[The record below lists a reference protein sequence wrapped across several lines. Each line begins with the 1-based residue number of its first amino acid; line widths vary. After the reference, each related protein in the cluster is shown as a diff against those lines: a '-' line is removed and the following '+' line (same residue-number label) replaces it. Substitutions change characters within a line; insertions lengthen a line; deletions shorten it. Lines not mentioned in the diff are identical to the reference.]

1 MRANNSSRGLSSP
14 CSTNDG
20 ISLNGSPDTKLTAFS
35 PEDVRSKGRPE
46 TSVATSLG
54 DAGFCRRYTAGQLSP
69 HAASF
74 TPIGIAG
81 SAASDI
87 QVRGRSE
94 IGSLNA
100 QANVEICGARN
111 GPGGVYEQGLPN
123 YGPIG
128 RAPIT
133 QKGCPTGIFA
143 GNFDNDR
150 RSRAFVIE
158 NVPASLNF
166 MSLAGFFNRR
176 EFATLKGPVLNE
188 LSSLSKVYVA
198 FADSRE
204 AKKAI
209 EKVRLLRPEWRI
221 FPLTAKEYVQHSEP
235 SLLHQTSD
243 YEGHL
248 LVSMY
253 YDSRNPTFNS
263 HTVARSLQTL
273 ATTFGDLKAFDLLPR
288 GQDNV
293 SEFHLEFYNTRDAD
307 NAMVTLNGTTVDD
320 CILDITLF
328 KPDVT
333 EDRPF
338 NVLPSLSPVKDG
350 GSRYGTSYHRSS
362 PSAPT
367 RPFRTPYMEL
377 SPTGRSI
384 VPSGEHVG
392 LMDWMSRAG
401 EKNLHSPRR
410 EISRY
415 PDARVISQNAV
426 DIERIRLGLDVRTT
440 IMLRNIPNKID
451 QTMLKA
457 IVDET
462 SHGKYDFMYLRID
475 FANNCNVGYAFIN
488 FEDPIDIID
497 VRTPCPLVSAHFT
510 ENNSLSKREL
520 GVPGTALTV
529 TRSRKFPIQGK
540 DCLIQ
545 KFRNSSVM
553 LEHPSFRPKIFHTGT
568 GPLAGTEDRFPGP
581 DNPSKMRRSI
591 ENAEHIGLF
600 APRVGQQ
607 YRDEQRRRRSQ
618 FDRGTTAAERE
629 IVYVQ
634 TIAAHPFGVNNGLR
648 IFHRNKNQHGNTKW
662 WKWLSILKRITL
674 KLAKSLETDAF
685 HTVRLYKEHLALHV
699 IPNCYLAF
707 SRVIAD
713 GQFSTIGIVLI
724 AALARLTKATGIDKE
739 MNSLHGKKMAF
750 RPSTCLKNLQQED
763 VGEVVSRLS
772 ESFIP
777 LPSFQSGKQAGSE
790 EPNSHQREAKETAT
804 VAVKPS
810 GQKKRKKNAIDD
822 LFNGVL

>member
-20 ISLNGSPDTKLTAFS
+20 ISPNGSPDTKLTAFS

-46 TSVATSLG
+46 TGVATSLG
-54 DAGFCRRYTAGQLSP
+54 DAGFRRLYTVHPADPFLVPLNTSNRVQLSP
-69 HAASF
+69 TAASF
-74 TPIGIAG
+74 TPIGLAG

-87 QVRGRSE
+87 QVRGRSN

-100 QANVEICGARN
+100 QANVEIRGARS
-111 GPGGVYEQGLPN
+111 GPGEVYEQGLPN

-128 RAPIT
+128 RAPIA
-133 QKGCPTGIFA
+133 QNGCPAGIFA
-143 GNFDNDR
+143 GKFDDDK

-176 EFATLKGPVLNE
+176 EFATLRGPVLNE
-188 LSSLSKVYVA
+188 LSSLGKVYVA

-209 EKVRLLRPEWRI
+209 EKVRLLRPEWRV

-235 SLLHQTSD
+235 SLLQQTSD

-248 LVSMY
+248 IVSVY
-253 YDSRNPTFNS
+253 YDSRKPTFNS

-320 CILDITLF
+320 CILEIALF

-338 NVLPSLSPVKDG
+338 NVLPSPCPVKDG
-350 GSRYGTSYHRSS
+350 GSRYGISYHRSS

-377 SPTGRSI
+377 SPTGRST
-384 VPSGEHVG
+384 VPSGEHAG
-392 LMDWMSRAG
+392 LLDWMSRAG

-451 QTMLKA
+451 QTMLKT

-462 SHGKYDFMYLRID
+462 SHGKYDFMYLRIGKKENSWFNCKMKLTLSLLD

-497 VRTPCPLVSAHFT
+497 FVKTRAGRSWNCFNSDKVAEVSYAT
-510 ENNSLSKREL
+510 
-520 GVPGTALTV
+520 
-529 TRSRKFPIQGK
+529 IQGK

-634 TIAAHPFGVNNGLR
+634 TIASHPIGVNNGLR
-648 IFHRNKNQHGNTKW
+648 SAPCTYP
-662 WKWLSILKRITL
+662 T
-674 KLAKSLETDAF
+674 
-685 HTVRLYKEHLALHV
+685 
-699 IPNCYLAF
+699 
-707 SRVIAD
+707 
-713 GQFSTIGIVLI
+713 TIWYDPTIS
-724 AALARLTKATGIDKE
+724 ARGPRT
-739 MNSLHGKKMAF
+739 S
-750 RPSTCLKNLQQED
+750 
-763 VGEVVSRLS
+763 
-772 ESFIP
+772 
-777 LPSFQSGKQAGSE
+777 
-790 EPNSHQREAKETAT
+790 
-804 VAVKPS
+804 
-810 GQKKRKKNAIDD
+810 
-822 LFNGVL
+822 

>member
-54 DAGFCRRYTAGQLSP
+54 DAGFCRRYTARPADPFLVPLNTSNSGQLSP

-188 LSSLSKVYVA
+188 LSSLGKVYVA

-497 VRTPCPLVSAHFT
+497 FVKTRAGRSWNCFNSDKVAEVSYAT
-510 ENNSLSKREL
+510 
-520 GVPGTALTV
+520 
-529 TRSRKFPIQGK
+529 IQGK

-648 IFHRNKNQHGNTKW
+648 SAPCTYP
-662 WKWLSILKRITL
+662 T
-674 KLAKSLETDAF
+674 
-685 HTVRLYKEHLALHV
+685 
-699 IPNCYLAF
+699 
-707 SRVIAD
+707 
-713 GQFSTIGIVLI
+713 STIWYDPTIS
-724 AALARLTKATGIDKE
+724 ARGPRT
-739 MNSLHGKKMAF
+739 S
-750 RPSTCLKNLQQED
+750 
-763 VGEVVSRLS
+763 
-772 ESFIP
+772 
-777 LPSFQSGKQAGSE
+777 
-790 EPNSHQREAKETAT
+790 
-804 VAVKPS
+804 
-810 GQKKRKKNAIDD
+810 
-822 LFNGVL
+822 

>member
-1 MRANNSSRGLSSP
+1 MPLNTSNS
-14 CSTNDG
+14 
-20 ISLNGSPDTKLTAFS
+20 
-35 PEDVRSKGRPE
+35 
-46 TSVATSLG
+46 
-54 DAGFCRRYTAGQLSP
+54 GQLSP

-150 RSRAFVIE
+150 RSRTFVIE

-166 MSLAGFFNRR
+166 MSLAGFFNVSFQISCSCSRMLTLQKRR

-188 LSSLSKVYVA
+188 LSSLGKVYVA

-426 DIERIRLGLDVRTT
+426 DIERIRLLNFQ

-451 QTMLKA
+451 QVSPTL
-457 IVDET
+457 VNGSGT
-462 SHGKYDFMYLRID
+462 VSNLLRL
-475 FANNCNVGYAFIN
+475 C
-488 FEDPIDIID
+488 
-497 VRTPCPLVSAHFT
+497 S
-510 ENNSLSKREL
+510 
-520 GVPGTALTV
+520 
-529 TRSRKFPIQGK
+529 
-540 DCLIQ
+540 
-545 KFRNSSVM
+545 
-553 LEHPSFRPKIFHTGT
+553 
-568 GPLAGTEDRFPGP
+568 
-581 DNPSKMRRSI
+581 RRS
-591 ENAEHIGLF
+591 
-600 APRVGQQ
+600 
-607 YRDEQRRRRSQ
+607 
-618 FDRGTTAAERE
+618 
-629 IVYVQ
+629 
-634 TIAAHPFGVNNGLR
+634 
-648 IFHRNKNQHGNTKW
+648 
-662 WKWLSILKRITL
+662 
-674 KLAKSLETDAF
+674 
-685 HTVRLYKEHLALHV
+685 
-699 IPNCYLAF
+699 
-707 SRVIAD
+707 
-713 GQFSTIGIVLI
+713 
-724 AALARLTKATGIDKE
+724 LTRPATGSMI
-739 MNSLHGKKMAF
+739 
-750 RPSTCLKNLQQED
+750 STL
-763 VGEVVSRLS
+763 
-772 ESFIP
+772 
-777 LPSFQSGKQAGSE
+777 
-790 EPNSHQREAKETAT
+790 
-804 VAVKPS
+804 
-810 GQKKRKKNAIDD
+810 
-822 LFNGVL
+822 

>member
-54 DAGFCRRYTAGQLSP
+54 DAGFCRLYTARPADPFLVPLNTSNSGQLSP

-188 LSSLSKVYVA
+188 LSSLGKVYVA

-426 DIERIRLGLDVRTT
+426 DIERIRLLNFQ

-451 QTMLKA
+451 QVSPTL
-457 IVDET
+457 VNGSGT
-462 SHGKYDFMYLRID
+462 VSNLLRL
-475 FANNCNVGYAFIN
+475 C
-488 FEDPIDIID
+488 
-497 VRTPCPLVSAHFT
+497 S
-510 ENNSLSKREL
+510 
-520 GVPGTALTV
+520 
-529 TRSRKFPIQGK
+529 
-540 DCLIQ
+540 
-545 KFRNSSVM
+545 
-553 LEHPSFRPKIFHTGT
+553 
-568 GPLAGTEDRFPGP
+568 
-581 DNPSKMRRSI
+581 RRS
-591 ENAEHIGLF
+591 
-600 APRVGQQ
+600 
-607 YRDEQRRRRSQ
+607 
-618 FDRGTTAAERE
+618 
-629 IVYVQ
+629 
-634 TIAAHPFGVNNGLR
+634 
-648 IFHRNKNQHGNTKW
+648 
-662 WKWLSILKRITL
+662 
-674 KLAKSLETDAF
+674 
-685 HTVRLYKEHLALHV
+685 
-699 IPNCYLAF
+699 
-707 SRVIAD
+707 
-713 GQFSTIGIVLI
+713 
-724 AALARLTKATGIDKE
+724 LTRPATGSMI
-739 MNSLHGKKMAF
+739 
-750 RPSTCLKNLQQED
+750 STL
-763 VGEVVSRLS
+763 
-772 ESFIP
+772 
-777 LPSFQSGKQAGSE
+777 
-790 EPNSHQREAKETAT
+790 
-804 VAVKPS
+804 
-810 GQKKRKKNAIDD
+810 
-822 LFNGVL
+822 

>member
-20 ISLNGSPDTKLTAFS
+20 ISPNGSPDTKLTAFS

-46 TSVATSLG
+46 PGVATSLG
-54 DAGFCRRYTAGQLSP
+54 DAGFRRLYTVHPSDPFLVPLNTSNRVQLSP
-69 HAASF
+69 TAASF
-74 TPIGIAG
+74 TPIGLAG
-81 SAASDI
+81 SAASEI
-87 QVRGRSE
+87 QVRGRSN

-100 QANVEICGARN
+100 QASVEICGARS
-111 GPGGVYEQGLPN
+111 GPGEVYEQGLPN

-128 RAPIT
+128 RASIA
-133 QKGCPTGIFA
+133 QNGCPGGIFA
-143 GNFDNDR
+143 GKFDDDKRN
-150 RSRAFVIE
+150 RAFVIE

-176 EFATLKGPVLNE
+176 EFATLRGPVLNE
-188 LSSLSKVYVA
+188 LSSLGKVYVA

-209 EKVRLLRPEWRI
+209 EKVRLLRPEWRV

-235 SLLHQTSD
+235 SLLQQTSD

-248 LVSMY
+248 LVSVY

-320 CILDITLF
+320 CIIEIAPF
-328 KPDVT
+328 KPDVS
-333 EDRPF
+333 EDRPL
-338 NVLPSLSPVKDG
+338 NVLPSPCPVKDG

-362 PSAPT
+362 PPAPT
-367 RPFRTPYMEL
+367 RPFGMPYMEL
-377 SPTGRSI
+377 SPTGRST
-384 VPSGEHVG
+384 VPSGEHAG

-401 EKNLHSPRR
+401 EKTLHSPRR

-451 QTMLKA
+451 QTMLKT

-497 VRTPCPLVSAHFT
+497 FVKTRAGRSWYEKTLP
-510 ENNSLSKREL
+510 SLL
-520 GVPGTALTV
+520 TYADNQLGTALTV
-529 TRSRKFPIQGK
+529 TKLRKYPIQGK

-634 TIAAHPFGVNNGLR
+634 TIASHPFGVNNSLR
-648 IFHRNKNQHGNTKW
+648 SAPCTYP
-662 WKWLSILKRITL
+662 T
-674 KLAKSLETDAF
+674 
-685 HTVRLYKEHLALHV
+685 
-699 IPNCYLAF
+699 
-707 SRVIAD
+707 
-713 GQFSTIGIVLI
+713 TIWYDPTIS
-724 AALARLTKATGIDKE
+724 ARGPRT
-739 MNSLHGKKMAF
+739 S
-750 RPSTCLKNLQQED
+750 
-763 VGEVVSRLS
+763 
-772 ESFIP
+772 
-777 LPSFQSGKQAGSE
+777 
-790 EPNSHQREAKETAT
+790 
-804 VAVKPS
+804 
-810 GQKKRKKNAIDD
+810 
-822 LFNGVL
+822 

>member
-54 DAGFCRRYTAGQLSP
+54 DAGFCRRYTARPADPFLVPLNTSNSGQLSP

-188 LSSLSKVYVA
+188 LSSLGKVYVA

-307 NAMVTLNGTTVDD
+307 NAMVTLNGTTVDHIFVEVTENTDASLVKD

-350 GSRYGTSYHRSS
+350 GLRYGTSYHRSS

-497 VRTPCPLVSAHFT
+497 FVKTRAGRSWYKTHLPSLPTYADHQSIRNCFNSDKVAEVSYAT
-510 ENNSLSKREL
+510 
-520 GVPGTALTV
+520 
-529 TRSRKFPIQGK
+529 IQGK

-618 FDRGTTAAERE
+618 FDRGTTAAEGE

-648 IFHRNKNQHGNTKW
+648 SAPCTYP
-662 WKWLSILKRITL
+662 T
-674 KLAKSLETDAF
+674 
-685 HTVRLYKEHLALHV
+685 
-699 IPNCYLAF
+699 
-707 SRVIAD
+707 
-713 GQFSTIGIVLI
+713 STIWYDPTIS
-724 AALARLTKATGIDKE
+724 ARGPRT
-739 MNSLHGKKMAF
+739 S
-750 RPSTCLKNLQQED
+750 
-763 VGEVVSRLS
+763 
-772 ESFIP
+772 
-777 LPSFQSGKQAGSE
+777 
-790 EPNSHQREAKETAT
+790 
-804 VAVKPS
+804 
-810 GQKKRKKNAIDD
+810 
-822 LFNGVL
+822 